1 MKATSY
7 KYIDELVR
15 AVDALNTID
24 CGKYAVLEVRGSAV
38 AVQIGSKD
46 WDHPDYTRMEAIL
59 DGWYDKY
66 GNPGNEDEGL
76 PKLLEWVRSYYMPQ
90 NAKPKEKTPEQ
101 TIRELREDVDRILD
115 HLGMRA

>member
-7 KYIDELVR
+7 KIIEELVR

-46 WDHPDYTRMEAIL
+46 WEHPDYTRMEATL
-59 DGWYDKY
+59 DGWYGKDGK
-66 GNPGNEDEGL
+66 PGNEDEEL
-76 PKLLEWVRSYYMPQ
+76 PKLLAWVRSYYMPEKRTV
-90 NAKPKEKTPEQ
+90 NIKTPEQ
-101 TIRELREDVDRILD
+101 TVMELREDVDRILD